1 MKTLLTALSIT
12 LLATCNAFSQTATS
26 DSVVVLPASVARKVI
41 QDIKRLEQCN
51 TESIIKDSII
61 VTQDSTIK
69 TYLKLDTECQR
80 KDSLRVQQIA
90 VKDSVIGAKDGII
103 TVRESEISDLKT
115 QRRWI
120 VGGSAA
126 LYIITLLLIL

>member
-1 MKTLLTALSIT
+1 M
-12 LLATCNAFSQTATS
+12 
-26 DSVVVLPASVARKVI
+26 VLPASVARKVI
-41 QDIKRLEQCN
+41 QDIKRLDQCN
-51 TESIIKDSII
+51 AESIIKDSII